1 MQPAFAHIA
10 KGQNEFG
17 NLSSG
22 EELRMSQKAK
32 HSLVFYVDP
41 NISCYVS
48 TGSGPAGVMDGCVGE
63 NLYSCPG
70 HKFAFKAYFKILL
83 A

>member
-32 HSLVFYVDP
+32 HNLVFYVDP
-41 NISCYVS
+41 SISCYVS
-48 TGSGPAGVMDGCVGE
+48 SGVMDGCVDE

-70 HKFAFKAYFKILL
+70 HKFAFTDYFKILL